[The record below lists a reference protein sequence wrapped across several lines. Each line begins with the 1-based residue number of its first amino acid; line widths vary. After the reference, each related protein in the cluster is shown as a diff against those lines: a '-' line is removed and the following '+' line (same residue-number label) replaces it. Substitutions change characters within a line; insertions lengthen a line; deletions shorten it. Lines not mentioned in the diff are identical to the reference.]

1 MLSHNGL
8 RRAKMSQVAFWMAE
22 LPGGGFA
29 MGEAADEAEARVAIA
44 RAQGRASVNWS
55 ERADRFRWTV
65 VLDDGKSSHGWADTR
80 DEAWW
85 YVKEAL
91 NRPHRGTRYVK
102 PRGLF
107 GLPPA

>member
-1 MLSHNGL
+1 M
-8 RRAKMSQVAFWMAE
+8 RY
-22 LPGGGFA
+22 
-29 MGEAADEAEARVAIA
+29 
-44 RAQGRASVNWS
+44 
-55 ERADRFRWTV
+55 RWTA
-65 VLDDGKSSHGWADTR
+65 VLDDDKTHHGWADTP

-91 NRPHRGTRYVK
+91 NRPYRGTRYVR